1 MTATE
6 THATTDAQDIRIAY
20 LADHLDALPTLVDWE
35 VTTWG
40 HLAPSRTPDDVRA
53 SFMRRSTRGAI
64 PSTRL
69 ALDGA
74 TPVGMA
80 SLVQQD
86 LTTRPELTPWL
97 ASVFVAPHAR
107 QRGIGGQL
115 VRAVVADAKALG
127 VPRLYLIT
135 PDRMAFY
142 RRLGWTEQEVVEYRA
157 ESVTIMWIE
166 Q

>member
-1 MTATE
+1 MTTS
-6 THATTDAQDIRIAY
+6 TTAPQDIRIAY

-40 HLAPSRTPDDVRA
+40 HLAPTRTPADVHA
-53 SFMRRSTRGAI
+53 SFARRATRDGI
-64 PSTRL
+64 PSARL
-69 ALDGA
+69 ALAGA
-74 TPVGMA
+74 NPVGMA
-80 SLVQQD
+80 SLVRQD

-107 QRGIGGQL
+107 RQGIGGQL

-142 RRLGWTEQEVVEYRA
+142 RRLGWTEQEVVEYRG
-157 ESVTIMWIE
+157 ERVTVMWIAP
-166 Q
+166 